1 MHEIIWEFR
10 PAPNRERDFEIA
22 YGPSGP
28 CVGRFRR
35 GPGYLGTELIAA
47 REPGGWY
54 RTVDRW
60 ESAAAYQRFRA
71 TWHAEYAAL
80 DKACESL
87 TSEERPVR
95 ALPGGDDL

>member
-1 MHEIIWEFR
+1 VHEIVWEFR
-10 PAPNRERDFEIA
+10 PAPNRERDFETA

-28 CVGRFRR
+28 WVALFRR
-35 GPGYLGTELIAA
+35 GPEYLGTELIAP

-60 ESAAAYQRFRA
+60 ESAEAYERFRA
-71 TWHAEYAAL
+71 TWRAEYAAL
-80 DKACESL
+80 DKACGSL

-95 ALPGGDDL
+95 AVAGGHDP